1 MAKPGDVLEH
11 PVTREKI
18 VVRKAARDTNG
29 EAFEL
34 DIYLQPGGFVAAE
47 HIHPR
52 QDEYFEVI
60 SGTLRGRVSGK
71 EFTAGP
77 GERLVVHAG
86 APHVWWN
93 SGEDELHVLAE
104 ARPALRFEYFFES
117 FFGLAQD
124 GKVNPK
130 TGLPNLLQMAVL
142 MRAFRN
148 EIILARPPKIA
159 QTIVFGLLAPIGR
172 LLGYRGEYPYP
183 HSRQAQAQ
191 AQAKPQIT

>member
-1 MAKPGDVLEH
+1 M
-11 PVTREKI
+11 
-18 VVRKAARDTNG
+18 KAA
-29 EAFEL
+29 
-34 DIYLQPGGFVAAE
+34 
-47 HIHPR
+47 
-52 QDEYFEVI
+52 
-60 SGTLRGRVSGK
+60 
-71 EFTAGP
+71 
-77 GERLVVHAG
+77 
-86 APHVWWN
+86 
-93 SGEDELHVLAE
+93 
-104 ARPALRFEYFFES
+104 
-117 FFGLAQD
+117 LAQD